1 MPYNLSGACLVPT
14 DDDTFYVMG
23 GMSDEGG
30 AYKYLTYVLQYSVS
44 HMSYDHEHHQAY
56 SLTSLMKRASLRS
69 AALIKLGSLS
79 LACVIFLPP
88 WSPSLPPWPYFL
100 PT

>member
-30 AYKYLTYVLQYSVS
+30 AYEYLTYVLQYSVS
-44 HMSYDHEHHQAY
+44 HMIME
-56 SLTSLMKRASLRS
+56 T
-69 AALIKLGSLS
+69 IKLILS
-79 LACVIFLPP
+79 KLR
-88 WSPSLPPWPYFL
+88 
-100 PT
+100 